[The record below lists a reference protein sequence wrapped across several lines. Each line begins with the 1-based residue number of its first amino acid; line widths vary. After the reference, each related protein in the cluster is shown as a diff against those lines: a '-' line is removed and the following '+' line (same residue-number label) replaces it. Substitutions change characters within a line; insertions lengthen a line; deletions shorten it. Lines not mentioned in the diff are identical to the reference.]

1 MRRRA
6 MTEDKI
12 RNLEMIQ
19 NIITRMANNSFLL
32 KGWSITIISGLF
44 SLNLEK
50 LNFAIYFLVYS
61 VIILFLFVDT
71 YYLQLER
78 RYRALY
84 EECRKMPTSDFCMN
98 LSPPKFEEKTL
109 YYQVL
114 LSGTELGF
122 YLFFAIII
130 TVVFYII

>member
-1 MRRRA
+1 

-32 KGWSITIISGLF
+32 KGWSITIISGLL
-44 SLNLEK
+44 SLNLER
-50 LNFAIYFLVYS
+50 LNFAIYFLIYS
-61 VIILFLFVDT
+61 VIVLFLFVDT
-71 YYLQLER
+71 YYLQFER

-84 EECRKMPTSDFCMN
+84 EECRKIPTSDFCMN
-98 LSPPKFEEKTL
+98 LSSPKFENKTL

-114 LSGTELGF
+114 LSVTELGF
-122 YLFFAIII
+122 YLFLAIII
-130 TVVFYII
+130 STVFYII

>member
-1 MRRRA
+1 

-32 KGWSITIISGLF
+32 KGWSITIISGVF

-50 LNFAIYFLVYS
+50 INLAIYFLIYS
-61 VIILFLFVDT
+61 VIIVFWFVDT

-84 EECRKMPTSDFCMN
+84 EDCRKKPTPDFCMN
-98 LSPPKFEEKTL
+98 LSPPKSANKTL
-109 YYQVL
+109 YYQAL
-114 LSGTELGF
+114 LSITELGF
-122 YLFFAIII
+122 YLFLAIII
-130 TVVFYII
+130 STVFYII